1 MMQTFVRPS
10 RDLRNHYAEISEMLK
25 DHDHVIITNHGRGE
39 SVLINIEDYAKYE
52 EFLHQRYVAEALT
65 KANSRRLTPARSGQT
80 TKVYGRRSMN
90 SMTYKIKYLPL
101 AVQDLNDIARYLSGF
116 YPKTASRVLKEM
128 RDKIAKLGDNPKMCE
143 IYPLDPVYRKM
154 VVDQYL
160 VFYQVNDYART
171 VEIHRI
177 LRGSWNLPQYLE

>member
-1 MMQTFVRPS
+1 
-10 RDLRNHYAEISEMLK
+10 
-25 DHDHVIITNHGRGE
+25 
-39 SVLINIEDYAKYE
+39 
-52 EFLHQRYVAEALT
+52 
-65 KANSRRLTPARSGQT
+65 
-80 TKVYGRRSMN
+80 MN

-128 RDKIAKLGDNPKMCE
+128 RDKITKLGDNPKMCE

-154 VVDQYL
+154 GVDQYL

-171 VEIHRI
+171 VKIHRI